1 MRITKKYE
9 SSAVNTFKNGNP
21 IEFFTGKGEFLYTK
35 NKKKYLDLVCGSA
48 VTNLGHS
55 HISHLKIVK
64 KVLKTGI
71 FHTGTRLTNE
81 FRERLYSKLNSIT
94 PSNINSFHLCNSG
107 SEAVETSIKAAQ
119 YFTGKKNI
127 ISFSGGYHG
136 RTAGSLSLTH
146 NKKIKEPFNTFRNIS
161 FFPYPG
167 TFKNKNKKYSEEECL
182 NFASK
187 YFKSKKKSACA
198 AIIECGQAVSG
209 IILPSQNFFLEI
221 FKIFKKNNIIIIV
234 DEIWNGFGRTGNYFS
249 FQNFN
254 LKPDLICAGKAMSS
268 SLPLSVVLGPSKILK
283 KWPPGIH
290 TSTFQGNPLSCAMA
304 CATIDELSKGKLI
317 KRANKINNILRD
329 KLSILNDINFISE
342 VRTHGAGAG
351 IEFVYPDGSANSSI
365 VKLIE
370 RKMLKRNIIVYAGGE
385 RSNVLMLI
393 PPLIIKF
400 NILKN
405 SLKVLIKE
413 IYLLEK
419 ENKI

>member
-1 MRITKKYE
+1 
-9 SSAVNTFKNGNP
+9 
-21 IEFFTGKGEFLYTK
+21 
-35 NKKKYLDLVCGSA
+35 
-48 VTNLGHS
+48 
-55 HISHLKIVK
+55 
-64 KVLKTGI
+64 
-71 FHTGTRLTNE
+71 
-81 FRERLYSKLNSIT
+81 
-94 PSNINSFHLCNSG
+94 
-107 SEAVETSIKAAQ
+107 
-119 YFTGKKNI
+119 
-127 ISFSGGYHG
+127 
-136 RTAGSLSLTH
+136 
-146 NKKIKEPFNTFRNIS
+146 
-161 FFPYPG
+161 
-167 TFKNKNKKYSEEECL
+167 
-182 NFASK
+182 
-187 YFKSKKKSACA
+187 
-198 AIIECGQAVSG
+198 
-209 IILPSQNFFLEI
+209 
-221 FKIFKKNNIIIIV
+221 
-234 DEIWNGFGRTGNYFS
+234 
-249 FQNFN
+249 
-254 LKPDLICAGKAMSS
+254 MSS

-329 KLSILNDINFISE
+329 KLSILNDIHFISE

-385 RSNVLMLI
+385 RNNVLMLI

-400 NILKN
+400 NNLKN